1 MKRLLVAAAV
11 LACLGFARPAR
22 ADSDAYFLQ
31 IASVTS
37 SAVVVATGAA
47 HAPLKFFSL
56 QVVGRGAAPS
66 SWVVNLEG
74 SLDGLYYTKIM
85 EHASG
90 DGDANA
96 SVKSSTTPAS
106 GIFPV
111 SYIRANVKSL
121 SLGSAT
127 GIAVTAIGIQ

>member
-1 MKRLLVAAAV
+1 MKRLLAVAAI
-11 LACLGFARPAR
+11 LACLGFARPAW

-37 SAVVVATGAA
+37 SAVVIATASA
-47 HAPLKFFSL
+47 HGILKSFSL
-56 QVVGRGAAPS
+56 QVVGQGAAPS
-66 SWVVNLEG
+66 SWIVNLEG
-74 SLDGLYYTKIM
+74 SIDGLNFTKIM

-96 SVKSSTTPAS
+96 SVKASTSPAS

-111 SYIRANVKSL
+111 TSIRANVKSL

-127 GIAVTAIGIQ
+127 GIAVTAIGTQ